1 MPQEQLERL
10 NIALAGRYA
19 VERELGSGGMATV
32 YLAEDLKHHRRV
44 AVKVLRPHLAAAL
57 GPERFLR
64 EIRIAA
70 HLNHP
75 HILGL
80 HDSGDAAG
88 MLFYVMPYAQGESLR
103 QALER
108 EHQLPVENV
117 LRITT
122 QVAAAL
128 QYAHGRGVIHRDIKP
143 ENILLYEGEAVLA
156 DFGIALAA
164 SAAVEERLTGTGV
177 PLGTP
182 EYMSPEQAAGE
193 PELDARSDV
202 YSLACVVYEMLAGE
216 PPYTGRTAHAVLAK
230 QLTDPVPSV
239 RRLRPTVP
247 AVMERALMRA
257 LSSTPGD
264 RFPSPDAFVEALT
277 TPDTS
282 AGRRSVAVL
291 PFLNLSADPENEYF
305 ADGITEDVIAH
316 LSKVRT
322 LDVISRTSVMPY
334 KKREQS
340 LREIGAELGVG
351 TVLEGSVRRAGNRVR
366 IVAQLLDAETDQHLW
381 AETYDRELT
390 DIFAIQTDVALH
402 IAAALRATLSR
413 EEQTRIEKGPTRNV
427 EAYQL
432 YLQGRQCFLRFTD
445 EGMLKAISF
454 FEQAIHKDP
463 SYALALVS
471 LAMCHLEMGGTEG
484 GATDRGTPEQHYI
497 AARTALDRALALDA
511 GLGEAHSILA
521 LLKFGWEFDWSGA
534 EREFQVALELNP
546 GNADAYG
553 FYGRMLSAMERYDE
567 AVAMLRKAR
576 ELDPI
581 AYRSDLISTLIRAG
595 RLEEATPLARA
606 LVAFDPESPR
616 AHSTL
621 GWALLKGGLHEEGI
635 AELEKA
641 VALPTAGTLFL
652 GQLGEGYAAVG
663 REQEARAVLRRLQEL
678 SQKQPVEPYHLA
690 YVYTGL
696 GEYDAAM
703 DRLDQAYDE
712 RSGMIHGI
720 KGSFL
725 FTALHGHPRFEALM
739 RKMNLA

>member
-1 MPQEQLERL
+1 MPQDQLDRL
-10 NIALAGRYA
+10 NAALAGRYA
-19 VERELGSGGMATV
+19 LERELGSGGMATV

-44 AVKVLRPHLAAAL
+44 AVKVLRPDLAAVL
-57 GPERFLR
+57 GSERFLR

-70 HLNHP
+70 RLSHP

-80 HDSGDAAG
+80 HDSGEAAG
-88 MLFYVMPYAQGESLR
+88 SLFYVMPYVQGESLR
-103 QALER
+103 EALDR
-108 EHQLPVENV
+108 EGQLPLEDV
-117 LRITT
+117 LRITG

-128 QYAHGRGVIHRDIKP
+128 QYAHGRGVVHRDIKP

-164 SAAVEERLTGTGV
+164 GGVAEGRLTGTGIS
-177 PLGTP
+177 LGTP
-182 EYMSPEQAAGE
+182 QYMSPEQATGE
-193 PELDARSDV
+193 PEPDPRSDV

-216 PPYTGRTAHAVLAK
+216 PPYAGRTAHAVLAK
-230 QLTDPVPSV
+230 QLTDPAPSV

-247 AVMERALMRA
+247 AAVERALMKA
-257 LSSTPGD
+257 LSATPAD
-264 RFPSPDAFVEALT
+264 RFATPDAFVEALAA
-277 TPDTS
+277 PDTS
-282 AGRRSVAVL
+282 ADRHSVAVL
-291 PFLNLSADPENEYF
+291 PFVNLSADPENEYF

-340 LREIGAELGVG
+340 LREIGTELGVG
-351 TVLEGSVRRAGNRVR
+351 TLLEGSVRRAGNRVR

-390 DIFAIQTDVALH
+390 DIFAIQTDVALQ
-402 IAAALRATLSR
+402 IAAALRATLSHD
-413 EEQTRIEKGPTRNV
+413 EQTRIQKEPTHNI

-432 YLQGRQCFLRFTD
+432 YLQGRQWYLRFTD
-445 EGMLKAISF
+445 EGMVKAIGL
-454 FEQAIHKDP
+454 FERAIQKDP
-463 SYALALVS
+463 EYALAYVA
-471 LAMCHLEMGGTEG
+471 LAGCHLEIGGTEG
-484 GATDRGTPEQHYI
+484 GGPGHGTPQEHYVR
-497 AARTALDRALALDA
+497 ARAALDRALALDP
-511 GLGEAHSILA
+511 GLGAAHCILG

-534 EREFQVALELNP
+534 ERELQAAMALNP

-553 FYGRMLSAMERYDE
+553 FYGRMLSAMERHDE
-567 AVAMLRKAR
+567 AIAMVRKAR

-595 RLEEATPLARA
+595 RVAEADPLARA
-606 LVAFDPESPR
+606 LVALDPENPR
-616 AHSTL
+616 SHSTL
-621 GWALLKGGLHEEGI
+621 GWVLLKQGQPEAGI
-635 AELEKA
+635 AEMEKA
-641 VALPTAGTLFL
+641 VSLLPTGTLFL
-652 GQLGEGYAAVG
+652 GQLGQSYAELG
-663 REQEARAVLRRLQEL
+663 REEDARAVARQLEAL
-678 SQKQPVEPYHLA
+678 SREQYVEPYHLA

-703 DRLDQAYDE
+703 DRLEQAFDE

-725 FTALHGHPRFEALM
+725 FTALHGHPRFEALL
-739 RKMNLA
+739 RKMNLG